1 AEQSRAEQ
9 SRRGTMWKPG
19 YDALGGAGGGQMRQ
33 PCSGIMRLTSFG
45 QFKVQRALCCSQLSE
60 RMPDYASETE

>member
-1 AEQSRAEQ
+1 
-9 SRRGTMWKPG
+9 MWKPG